1 MAGERKS
8 KRRAPKAEEHDTA
21 STLIGL
27 AFERSGQ
34 GRSALALRDDTP
46 IDFQARQD
54 SIGETR
60 RNPDLPKVK
69 RTGAEPERVPETK
82 LKL

>member
-8 KRRAPKAEEHDTA
+8 RRRAKAEEHETA

-27 AFERSGQ
+27 AYERPEQ
-34 GRSALALRDDTP
+34 PRSALALRDDTP

-60 RNPDLPKVK
+60 RDPELPKVK
-69 RTGAEPERVPETK
+69 RTGATPARAPETK